1 MWKCP
6 VCDKE
11 NTAATVCPTCGFDGS
26 CDYEHYPTAF
36 AVAGAKSTRAL
47 RREWEQK
54 QGPGLDQLLWNW
66 FVKTQEQPG
75 DSTSAE
81 ACFRRLADSGNRE
94 AQLWLAGCYEY
105 GVGAAKDLA
114 LAMDWYRKAA
124 EQGSIPA
131 QKRLAELDY
140 QESIQIKSGKN
151 EEYLKGTNPENDALT
166 AKEWYEKYLNEED
179 QERAAAYLT
188 RAADMGYAE
197 AQYSLG
203 LCHACGAGVS
213 WDNAAAAKCYL
224 EAANQNHPKAQ
235 FELGKC
241 YAEGLGV
248 QMDCGQAAEWY
259 RKAAKQ
265 DYAEAQYSLGVC
277 YERGIGV
284 PKDPAQ
290 ASDWYRKAAKQ
301 GHIQAQE
308 ALHRRYA
315 EEQDLSVYWIEAVN
329 RFRIEA
335 SQGNAGAQF
344 SLGECYSKGRGVVKD
359 LAQAADWY
367 RKAAKQDYAAAQYR
381 LGECYA
387 NGYGVAINELM
398 AAKWYRKAAKQGH
411 KGAVE
416 ALRKMA
422 KRSLFS

>member
-1 MWKCP
+1 M
-6 VCDKE
+6 
-11 NTAATVCPTCGFDGS
+11 
-26 CDYEHYPTAF
+26 
-36 AVAGAKSTRAL
+36 
-47 RREWEQK
+47 
-54 QGPGLDQLLWNW
+54 
-66 FVKTQEQPG
+66 
-75 DSTSAE
+75 
-81 ACFRRLADSGNRE
+81 
-94 AQLWLAGCYEY
+94 AGCYEY

-179 QERAAAYLT
+179 QESAAAYLT

-259 RKAAKQ
+259 RKAA
-265 DYAEAQYSLGVC
+265 
-277 YERGIGV
+277 
-284 PKDPAQ
+284 
-290 ASDWYRKAAKQ
+290 
-301 GHIQAQE
+301 
-308 ALHRRYA
+308 
-315 EEQDLSVYWIEAVN
+315 
-329 RFRIEA
+329 
-335 SQGNAGAQF
+335 
-344 SLGECYSKGRGVVKD
+344 
-359 LAQAADWY
+359 
-367 RKAAKQDYAAAQYR
+367 
-381 LGECYA
+381 
-387 NGYGVAINELM
+387 
-398 AAKWYRKAAKQGH
+398 
-411 KGAVE
+411 
-416 ALRKMA
+416 
-422 KRSLFS
+422 

>member
-11 NTAATVCPTCGFDGS
+11 NNAEMVCPTCGYDRT
-26 CDYEHYPTAF
+26 CDYEQYPTVF
-36 AVAGAKSTRAL
+36 AVTTATPTRTL
-47 RREWEQK
+47 RRQK
-54 QGPGLDQLLWNW
+54 QGPGLIELVMRW
-66 FVKTQEQPG
+66 FDAPQDLTA
-75 DSTSAE
+75 AE
-81 ACFRRLADSGNRE
+81 RCFRRLADGGDPAAQWWLGTAYARGWGAKKDE
-94 AQLWLAGCYEY
+94 AQ
-105 GVGAAKDLA
+105 AAQWFGQSA
-114 LAMDWYRKAA
+114 R
-124 EQGSIPA
+124 QGFA
-131 QKRLAELDY
+131 DARQKLAELDY

-179 QERAAAYLT
+179 QESAAAYLT

-284 PKDPAQ
+284 PKDLAQ

-359 LAQAADWY
+359 LAQAAEWY